1 MKVVHIEDF
10 FHPNAGYQINI
21 LPKYMVKKGMDNYII
36 TSKIDNVP
44 DSLTS
49 FFGRENIE
57 IFDKE
62 YEEMTGVK
70 IIRVPVK
77 GFLSSRAVFGKELE
91 KAIEK
96 IQPDILYVHGNDT
109 LVGMKYI
116 WEQNK
121 HNFAVISDSH
131 MLEMASANRFNRL
144 FRMFYKTFIT
154 PRIKKNKTTII
165 RTQNDP
171 YVEKCLGIPLD
182 QAPWIS
188 YGSDTLL
195 FHPDQSEKMQF
206 RIENNIPEKAFVIIY
221 AGKLDESKGGL
232 LLAEALQNK
241 FEADRSVVFVVVG
254 NTSGE
259 YGRKVEEKFSISENK
274 IIRFPTQR
282 YVDLAHFYKG
292 ADLALFPRQCSL
304 SFYDVQACGLPVI
317 SEDNN
322 INIARC
328 SHDNGFNFKQGNV
341 DDFRCKI
348 QLCINM
354 EDNCFSKIKN
364 NAFDFIKSEYDYEDK
379 ADEYIKEIRKALEV
393 FRRHINEC

>member
-21 LPKYMVKKGMDNYII
+21 LPKHMVKKGIDNYII
-36 TSKIDNVP
+36 TSEIDNVP
-44 DSLTS
+44 NSLTS

-57 IFDKE
+57 KYDKE

-70 IIRVPVK
+70 IIRVPTK
-77 GFLSSRAVFGKELE
+77 GFVSSRAVFGNELDKEI
-91 KAIEK
+91 KK
-96 IQPDILYVHGNDT
+96 IKPDVVYVHGNDT

-116 WEQNK
+116 WEQKK
-121 HNFAVISDSH
+121 HDFALISDSH
-131 MLEMASANRFNRL
+131 MLEMASSNRFNKLYRV
-144 FRMFYKTFIT
+144 FYKAFIT
-154 PRIKKNKTTII
+154 PRIKKNRLTVI
-165 RTQNDP
+165 RTQNDS
-171 YVEKCLGIPLD
+171 YVEKCLGIPLA

-195 FHPDQSEKMQF
+195 FHPDQNEKKQF
-206 RIENNIPEKAFVIIY
+206 KIENNIPEDSFVIIY

-232 LLAEALQNK
+232 FLAETLQKK
-241 FEADRSVVFVVVG
+241 FEADRNVVFVIVG

-259 YGRKVEEKFSISENK
+259 YGRNVEEQFSLSENA

-282 YVDLAHFYKG
+282 YIDLAHFYKG
-292 ADLALFPRQCSL
+292 SDLALFPRQCSL

-341 DDFRCKI
+341 DDFRKKI
-348 QLCINM
+348 QFCINM
-354 EDNCFSKIKN
+354 DDNCFRELKN
-364 NAFDFIKSEYDYEDK
+364 NAFTFIKSKYDYADK
-379 ADEYIKEIRKALEV
+379 ADEYIAEIRKALEL
-393 FRRHINEC
+393 FREHHNE

>member
-1 MKVVHIEDF
+1 MRIVHIEDF

-36 TSKIDNVP
+36 TSMIDKVP
-44 DSLTS
+44 SNLTS

-57 IFDKE
+57 EFDKE
-62 YEEMTGVK
+62 YEKMTGVK

-77 GFLSSRAVFGKELE
+77 GFLSNRAVFGKELD
-91 KAIEK
+91 KVVAQL
-96 IQPDILYVHGNDT
+96 QPDIVYVHGNDT

-121 HNFAVISDSH
+121 HKFALISDSH
-131 MLEMASANRFNRL
+131 MLEMASANRFSKL
-144 FRMFYKTFIT
+144 FRKFYKTFIT
-154 PRIKKNKTTII
+154 PRIIKNRLTVI

-195 FHPDQSEKMQF
+195 FHPDRDEKKQF
-206 RIENNIPEKAFVIIY
+206 RIENNIPEDAFIIIY

-232 LLAEALQNK
+232 FLAETLQKK
-241 FEADRSVVFVVVG
+241 FETGRNVVFIVVG

-259 YGRKVEEKFSISENK
+259 YGRKVEKIFSISENK
-274 IIRFPTQR
+274 ILRFPTQR

-292 ADLALFPRQCSL
+292 SDLALFPRQCSL

-328 SHDNGFNFKQGNV
+328 SHDNGFNFKQGKA
-341 DDFRCKI
+341 DDFRNKI
-348 QLCINM
+348 QLCIDM
-354 EDNCFSKIKN
+354 DDNCFRKIQN
-364 NAFDFIKSEYDYEDK
+364 NAFAFIKSEYDYSDK
-379 ADEYIKEIRKALEV
+379 ADEYMKEIKKALEL
-393 FRRHINEC
+393 FRGRSNG

>member
-21 LPKYMVKKGMDNYII
+21 LPKYMVKKGIDNYII
-36 TSKIDNVP
+36 TSEINNVP
-44 DSLTS
+44 NSLTS
-49 FFGRENIE
+49 FFGRENIDKY
-57 IFDKE
+57 DKE

-70 IIRVPVK
+70 IIRVPTK
-77 GFLSSRAVFGKELE
+77 GFVSSRAVFGNELDKEI
-91 KAIEK
+91 KK
-96 IQPDILYVHGNDT
+96 IKPDVVYVHGNDT

-116 WEQNK
+116 WEQKK
-121 HNFAVISDSH
+121 HDFALISDSH
-131 MLEMASANRFNRL
+131 MLEMASSNRFNKLYRV
-144 FRMFYKTFIT
+144 FYKSFIT
-154 PRIKKNKTTII
+154 PRIIKNKLTVI

-171 YVEKCLGIPLD
+171 YVKKCLGIPLT

-188 YGSDTLL
+188 YGSDTML
-195 FHPDQSEKMQF
+195 FHPDQNEKQNF
-206 RIENNIPEKAFVIIY
+206 KNQNNIPEDAFVIIY

-232 LLAEALQNK
+232 LLAETLQK
-241 FEADRSVVFVVVG
+241 RFESDRSLVFIIVG
-254 NTSGE
+254 NTSGD
-259 YGRKVEEKFSISENK
+259 YGKKVEEKISLSENT

-328 SHDNGFNFKQGNV
+328 SHNNGFNFKQGNV
-341 DDFRCKI
+341 DDFRDKI
-348 QLCINM
+348 QFCIDMDKNRFR
-354 EDNCFSKIKN
+354 ELKN
-364 NAFDFIKSEYDYEDK
+364 NAFSFIKSEYDYADK
-379 ADEYIKEIRKALEV
+379 ADEYMEEIRKALDL
-393 FRRHINEC
+393 FRGHHNE